1 MLKLNIDINN
11 DWLNYFR
18 KKLNKSTKFK
28 IILKDSISLKKTVLE
43 IYNSKKNLLYKELSS
58 IFWDFNKELKVEIYP
73 WYFYLGAINTEL
85 WIIVLWQPSFCK
97 HYYLWL
103 ISHETSHF
111 LLKKYNL
118 NRFIE
123 EIICFSVEKKII
135 ESFDWIDT
143 KDFIY
148 YENIDL
154 FHKKA
159 LYYTHKF
166 YNDFLDTDL
175 FWFIEFLNKEIPSE
189 FKDIEISTSLTNYLK
204 ENE

>member
-1 MLKLNIDINN
+1 MLKLNIYININ
-11 DWLNYFR
+11 GLKYF
-18 KKLNKSTKFK
+18 KLKLNKNTSINIIEDDTK
-28 IILKDSISLKKTVLE
+28 ILKKTIQKL
-43 IYNSKKNLLYKELSS
+43 YNNNKNFLFKELSN
-58 IFWDFNKELKVEIYP
+58 IFWKINEVIKVEVYP
-73 WYFYLGAINTEL
+73 EYFYLWAINTEL
-85 WIIVLWQPSFCK
+85 KIIVLWQPSYCK

-103 ISHETSHF
+103 IAHEISHF
-111 LLKKYNL
+111 LLKNYNL

-135 ESFDWIDT
+135 NELDQIDT

-166 YNDFLDTDL
+166 YNDFINTDL